1 MMAQAPDYGD
11 DLALLDG
18 QPTNLDTRQ
27 PATSEIPFPGPE
39 IFHNY
44 LPEVY
49 VAKDRAL
56 GMFQLTKGRHIL
68 TFVCT
73 GKDARSAEYN
83 FGIQEVDLERVP
95 QTPAATVEEARLA
108 KTDTRLERSRSVCPR
123 RRRGRVGRHR
133 SEEPLS
139 SAGVN
144 RTAQDR
150 SRPELRFRQRDLC
163 AWEYWSGRETGD

>member
-56 GMFQLTKGRHIL
+56 GMFQLTKGRHTL
-68 TFVCT
+68 TFQCT
-73 GKDARSAEYN
+73 GKDERSAGYN
-83 FGIQEVDLERVP
+83 FGIHDGVVKRVLQAPEVPIEA
-95 QTPAATVEEARLA
+95 QTAKPALPATTVAIY
-108 KTDTRLERSRSVCPR
+108 
-123 RRRGRVGRHR
+123 RGK
-133 SEEPLS
+133 PLS
-139 SAGVN
+139 FY
-144 RTAQDR
+144 TAK
-150 SRPELRFRQRDLC
+150 L
-163 AWEYWSGRETGD
+163 Y